1 MPSPVDEEVT
11 TSAEKIDEEVTAP
24 SKNKKQAPLEKFL
37 VSNKNAEKIQRGR
50 RATCRVQNAKAAESN
65 NMPVDLP
72 PRGRSKAERR
82 AVKGREVEK
91 DQSKSASTGGGGRK
105 RGASAPPVT
114 ENKSHMNWSKSSIM
128 EDAVLQWDECRPTNR
143 ISGNPYSMNAL
154 AK

>member
-72 PRGRSKAERR
+72 PPWAIEGGASSGQGERGR
-82 AVKGREVEK
+82 KGSVQVRIYWRWGEEK
-91 DQSKSASTGGGGRK
+91 GCLCPTSNRK
-105 RGASAPPVT
+105 
-114 ENKSHMNWSKSSIM
+114 
-128 EDAVLQWDECRPTNR
+128 
-143 ISGNPYSMNAL
+143 
-154 AK
+154 